1 MALQK
6 INLTQ
11 IDTIPS
17 SGTTIVF
24 GSYESPINAIFVETM
39 DISGSL
45 EIGGNL
51 TVRGETTIIES
62 TVIQIDD
69 NVIELNGNGLSFGG
83 LLVKDLT
90 SPNTMSGSFLW
101 DSVNDRWI
109 AGPLG
114 LEKPLFSGNGTEN
127 FLQKIEASGSL
138 IDSRISDNGN
148 YIIMSG
154 DTIIKGNLFVEGKTI
169 LTQKNNINEESLVV
183 SGAMKIVQNLI
194 NSQIILPSLE
204 ISGLGTLSSNTSNEV
219 IDLGD
224 FF

>member
-90 SPNTMSGSFLW
+90 LPNTVSGSFLW

-148 YIIMSG
+148 FIIMSG

>member
-69 NVIELNGNGLSFGG
+69 NVIELNGSGLSFGG

-90 SPNTMSGSFLW
+90 SPNTVSGSFLW

-148 YIIMSG
+148 FIIMSG

-204 ISGLGTLSSNTSNEV
+204 ISGLGILSSNTSNEV

>member
-69 NVIELNGNGLSFGG
+69 NVIELNGSGLSFGG

-90 SPNTMSGSFLW
+90 SPNTVSGSFLW

-127 FLQKIEASGSL
+127 FLQKIAGSGSL

-148 YIIMSG
+148 FIIMSG
-154 DTIIKGNLFVEGKTI
+154 DTIIKGNLIVEGKTT
-169 LTQKNNINEESLVV
+169 LTQKNNVNEESLVV

>member
-39 DISGSL
+39 DISGSV

-51 TVRGETTIIES
+51 RVRGETTIIES

-83 LLVKDLT
+83 LMIKDLT

-114 LEKPLFSGNGTEN
+114 FEKPLFLGTGSQN
-127 FLQKIEASGSL
+127 FLQKIEYSGSL

-148 YIIMSG
+148 FIIMSG
-154 DTIIKGNLFVEGKTI
+154 DTIIKGNLLVEGKTI
-169 LTQKNNINEESLVV
+169 LTQKNNVNEESLVV

-219 IDLGD
+219 IDLGG

>member
-127 FLQKIEASGSL
+127 FLQKIESSGSL

>member
-1 MALQK
+1 MALQQ

-24 GSYESPINAIFVETM
+24 GSHESPISAIFVETM

-83 LLVKDLT
+83 LMIKDLT
-90 SPNTMSGSFLW
+90 SPNTISGSLLW
-101 DSVNDRWI
+101 NSINDRWI

-114 LEKPLFSGNGTEN
+114 FEKPLVSSDGTEN
-127 FLQKIEASGSL
+127 FLQKIQSSGSL
-138 IDSRISDNGN
+138 VDSRISDNGN
-148 YIIMSG
+148 IITLSG
-154 DTIIKGNLFVEGKTI
+154 NTIIRGDLIVEGKTT
-169 LTQKNNINEESLVV
+169 LVQKNGINQESLVV
-183 SGAMKIVQNLI
+183 SGAMKMVENLI
-194 NSQIILPSLE
+194 NSQIISASLE
-204 ISGLGTLSSNTSNEV
+204 ISGLGTFSSNKSSTE
-219 IDLGD
+219 IDLGG

>member
-1 MALQK
+1 MALQQ

-17 SGTTIVF
+17 SGSTIVF
-24 GSYESPINAIFVETM
+24 GSYESPISAIFVETM

-51 TVRGETTIIES
+51 IVRGETTIIES

-83 LLVKDLT
+83 LMVKDIM
-90 SPNTMSGSFLW
+90 SPNTISGSFLW
-101 DSVNDRWI
+101 DSINDRWI

-114 LEKPLFSGNGTEN
+114 NEKPLFSGNGTEN
-127 FLQKIEASGSL
+127 FLQKIESSGSL
-138 IDSRISDNGN
+138 VDSRISDNGN
-148 YIIMSG
+148 
-154 DTIIKGNLFVEGKTI
+154 TIILSGNTLIRGDLIVEGKTI

-183 SGAMKIVQNLI
+183 SGAMKIVENLI
-194 NSQIILPSLE
+194 NSQIISASLE
-204 ISGLGTLSSNTSNEV
+204 IYGLGTLSSNTSNTE
-219 IDLGD
+219 IDLGG

>member
-1 MALQK
+1 MALQQ

-24 GSYESPINAIFVETM
+24 GSHESPISAIFVETM

-83 LLVKDLT
+83 LMIKDLT
-90 SPNTMSGSFLW
+90 SPNTISGSLLW
-101 DSVNDRWI
+101 NSINDRWI

-114 LEKPLFSGNGTEN
+114 FEKPLFSGDGTEN
-127 FLQKIEASGSL
+127 FLQKIQSSGSL
-138 IDSRISDNGN
+138 VDSRISDNGN
-148 YIIMSG
+148 TITLSG
-154 DTIIKGNLFVEGKTI
+154 NTIIRGDLIVEGKTT
-169 LTQKNNINEESLVV
+169 LVQKNGINQESLVV
-183 SGAMKIVQNLI
+183 SGAMKMVENLI
-194 NSQIILPSLE
+194 NSQIISASLE
-204 ISGLGTLSSNTSNEV
+204 ISGLGTFSSNKSSTE
-219 IDLGD
+219 IDLGG

>member
-90 SPNTMSGSFLW
+90 SPNTISGSFLW

-148 YIIMSG
+148 IIIMSG
-154 DTIIKGNLFVEGKTI
+154 DTLIKGNLFVEGKTT
-169 LTQKNNINEESLVV
+169 LVQKNESNEESLVV

-194 NSQIILPSLE
+194 NSQIISASLE
-204 ISGLGTLSSNTSNEV
+204 ISGLGILSSNSSNEM
-219 IDLGD
+219 IDLGG